1 LGRGKIVGEE
11 IGQGVEA
18 PPPPPETSDVG
29 GITTI
34 TTLIVNVLIGNFNLF
49 KDA

>member
-1 LGRGKIVGEE
+1 MGRGKIVGEE

-18 PPPPPETSDVG
+18 LTPPETSDVG